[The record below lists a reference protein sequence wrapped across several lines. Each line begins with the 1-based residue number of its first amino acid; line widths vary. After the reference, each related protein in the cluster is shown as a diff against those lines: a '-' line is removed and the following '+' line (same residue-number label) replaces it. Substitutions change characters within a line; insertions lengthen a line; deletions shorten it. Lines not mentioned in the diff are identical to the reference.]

1 MKVGI
6 VGSGYVGL
14 VAAACFSEMGNNVY
28 CIDTDKDKINNL
40 KNGIIPIYEP
50 GLEALVKDNSKKGYL
65 TFGTDIKYVLEKV
78 DVIFIAV
85 GTPMGDDGSA
95 DLSYVLQVARDI
107 GKNMVKDLIVV
118 NKSTVPVGTADM
130 VRT

>member
-40 KNGIIPIYEP
+40 KNGI
-50 GLEALVKDNSKKGYL
+50 STL
-65 TFGTDIKYVLEKV
+65 TGSIKL
-78 DVIFIAV
+78 
-85 GTPMGDDGSA
+85 
-95 DLSYVLQVARDI
+95 L
-107 GKNMVKDLIVV
+107 N
-118 NKSTVPVGTADM
+118 
-130 VRT
+130 